1 MKTVKNILRVKGSKV
16 YSISPDATVYEAL
29 NRMADKN
36 VGAML
41 VFEGNNLVG
50 MISERDYSRK
60 TVLKGRL
67 SKGTAV
73 RDIMTT
79 ELVTVHPDDDIEAC
93 MELFTDKR
101 VRHLP
106 VIEKGKVVGI
116 VSIGDIVKSI
126 IDYKDFI
133 IEELENYIKGK
144 R

>member
-1 MKTVKNILRVKGSKV
+1 MKTVKKILRVKGSKV
-16 YSISPDATVYEAL
+16 YSISPDATVYDAL
-29 NRMADKN
+29 KRMADKN

-41 VFEGNNLVG
+41 VFEDNNLVG

-60 TVLKGRL
+60 TILKGRL
-67 SKGTAV
+67 SKETAV

-79 ELVTVHPDDDIEAC
+79 ELVTVHPDDDIEEC

>member
-1 MKTVKNILRVKGSKV
+1 MKTVKNILRIKGSKV
-16 YSISPDATVYEAL
+16 YSISPDDTVYEAL
-29 NRMADKN
+29 SQMADKN

-60 TVLKGRL
+60 TILKGRL
-67 SKGTAV
+67 SKETAV

-79 ELVTVHPDDDIEAC
+79 ELVTVHPDDDIEEC

>member
-1 MKTVKNILRVKGSKV
+1 MRTVKDILRAKGSNV

-41 VFEGNNLVG
+41 VFEGNDLVG
-50 MISERDYSRK
+50 LISERDYSRK
-60 TVLKGRL
+60 TILQGRF
-67 SKGTAV
+67 SKDTAV
-73 RDIMTT
+73 REIMTT
-79 ELVTVHPDDDIEAC
+79 EAVTVHPDDDIEAC
-93 MELFTDKR
+93 MELFTDKH

-126 IDYKDFI
+126 IDSKELI
-133 IEELENYIKGK
+133 ISELENYIKGK

>member
-67 SKGTAV
+67 SKETAV